1 MTHLNLKG
9 IDMTLMDFFKQF
21 SPLRVFLGKT
31 GLLPR
36 FMERS
41 VTDRRILKDRRTR
54 SSNAYLIT
62 EGADRRYQ
70 PDRRSHIERRAG
82 GLSMDDFDIRI

>member
-1 MTHLNLKG
+1 
-9 IDMTLMDFFKQF
+9 MTLMEFFKPF
-21 SPLRVFLGKT
+21 GPLRAFLGKT

-41 VTDRRILKDRRTR
+41 ATDRRVLKDRRTR
-54 SSNAYLIT
+54 SSNAYLLT
-62 EGADRRYQ
+62 EGADRRFQ

-82 GLSMDDFDIRI
+82 GLSMDDLDIRI